1 MSNIPMNAPT
11 ISDRAMTTAVNL
23 ITSALVGQVTFLSSV
38 ITSRMNC
45 TGLAIAGTA
54 GLADACIDKYIS
66 QYQASFASEA
76 YSLAPAKSAVTGLI
90 VSKLANRNS
99 FVN

>member
-1 MSNIPMNAPT
+1 MNAPT
-11 ISDRAMTTAVNL
+11 MSDRAMTTAVSL
-23 ITSALVGQVTFLSSV
+23 TTSALVGHVTFLSSV
-38 ITSRMNC
+38 ITSRTNC
-45 TGLAIAGTA
+45 TGLAIVGIP
-54 GLADACIDKYIS
+54 GLAGVCINKYIS